1 MNIRLQQMS
10 VSVIAVDE
18 AHCISQWGYDFRPSY
33 LKIADIRTL
42 LPKVPIIALTAT
54 ATPEVVV
61 DIQEKLL
68 FKKENVIQKSFAR
81 SNLAYVVFQEEN
93 KLRRM
98 REILNSVSGSGIVY
112 VRSRK
117 RTQEIAVHLAKNNI
131 SAAYYHAGLD
141 TERRTAIQE
150 AWIANLSLIHI

>member
-1 MNIRLQQMS
+1 M
-10 VSVIAVDE
+10 
-18 AHCISQWGYDFRPSY
+18 
-33 LKIADIRTL
+33 
-42 LPKVPIIALTAT
+42 TAT

-68 FKKENVIQKSFAR
+68 FKKENVLQKSFAR
-81 SNLAYVVFQEEN
+81 NNLAYIVFQEED

-98 REILNSVSGSGIVY
+98 REILNSVPGSGIVY

-117 RTQEIAVHLAKNNI
+117 RSQEIAVHLAKNNI

-141 TERRTAIQE
+141 TERR
-150 AWIANLSLIHI
+150 